1 VSRTARGVALVRLID
16 SYLREGAEIEIDG
29 LGCFEL
35 EDNRVVFQ
43 PSGRVRVFLAYA
55 KEDRSEVR
63 KLYDALQEAGFEP
76 WMDEE
81 KLLPGQNWP
90 RAIQRAIELSD
101 FFLVCFSRRS
111 VAKRGFFQAELRYAF
126 DVAACVPLEEIFLV
140 PVRLTDCDVPLQIAR
155 RTQYI
160 DLFPEWEVGLK
171 ALLMMMKG
179 QAAQREKKRQRIIPK

>member
-1 VSRTARGVALVRLID
+1 MSRTAGGATLVRLID
-16 SYLREGAEIEIDG
+16 TYLREGAEIEIDG

-35 EDNRVVFQ
+35 EEDRVVFQ

-63 KLYDALQEAGFEP
+63 KLYEALQEAGFEP

-101 FFLVCFSRRS
+101 FFLICFSRRS
-111 VAKRGFFQAELRYAF
+111 VAKRGFFQAELRYAL

-140 PVRLTDCDVPLQIAR
+140 PLRLTDCEVPAQIAR

-160 DLFPEWEVGLK
+160 DLFPDWDAGVK

-179 QAAQREKKRQRIIPK
+179 QATQREKKQQKLVSK

>member
-1 VSRTARGVALVRLID
+1 MSRARGAALVRLID
-16 SYLREGAEIEIDG
+16 SYLRDGAEIEIDG

-35 EDNRVVFQ
+35 EDDRVVFQ

-111 VAKRGFFQAELRYAF
+111 VAKRGFFQAELRYAL
-126 DVAACVPLEEIFLV
+126 DIAACVPLGEIFLV
-140 PVRLTDCDVPLQIAR
+140 PVRLSDCEVPLQIAR

-160 DLFPEWEVGLK
+160 DLFPEWEAGLK
-171 ALLMMMKG
+171 TLLLMMKG
-179 QAAQREKKRQRIIPK
+179 QTTQREEKRKKLVRK

>member
-1 VSRTARGVALVRLID
+1 MSRARGAALVRLID
-16 SYLREGAEIEIDG
+16 SYLRDGAEIEIDG

-35 EDNRVVFQ
+35 EDDRVVFQ
-43 PSGRVRVFLAYA
+43 PSGRVRVFLAYP

-111 VAKRGFFQAELRYAF
+111 VAKRGFFQAELRYAL
-126 DVAACVPLEEIFLV
+126 DIAACVPLGEIFLV
-140 PVRLTDCDVPLQIAR
+140 PVRLSDCEVPLQIAR

-160 DLFPEWEVGLK
+160 DLFPEWEAGLK
-171 ALLMMMKG
+171 TLLLMMKG
-179 QAAQREKKRQRIIPK
+179 QTTQREEKRKKLVRK